1 MVESAGMAAQVQAK
15 SRFRGFKVPSGSR
28 LRSARNYWA
37 CYALN
42 RTAPSANVE
51 DKSPSEMRFGT
62 VPRSPIPFLKPG
74 YVKTKRQDKLGLKV
88 FPCFFLEPSANR
100 PRNTYEVLLN
110 SGNVVHSRNATWA
123 RLPPSVA
130 VSAENVRYVSISRKG
145 GNLDRHGVVEV
156 DEDVDCDESSESIGV
171 RSRVTARLV
180 APTPAVVPCG
190 RAAPAGGRGT
200 AAATSL
206 RGAAMREI
214 PGTPVHS
221 SAGTPGGFGMSTPPA
236 TSAAVNVSGGTASP
250 GASVELSPPVSEE
263 DEADDSPSP
272 ELGGSAARELRWL
285 GETPVVRQGRIH
297 GEQRQLDLDSV
308 ALFID

>member
-15 SRFRGFKVPSGSR
+15 SRFRGFKIPSGSR

-62 VPRSPIPFLKPG
+62 APRSPIPFLKPG
-74 YVKTKRQDKLGLKV
+74 YVKTKRQDKLRLKV

-156 DEDVDCDESSESIGV
+156 DEDVDLMSQASPSAFDRESLH
-171 RSRVTARLV
+171 AWLPRLL
-180 APTPAVVPCG
+180 
-190 RAAPAGGRGT
+190 RLSHAGGLHRR
-200 AAATSL
+200 AVEVPPRLL
-206 RGAAMREI
+206 R
-214 PGTPVHS
+214 
-221 SAGTPGGFGMSTPPA
+221 
-236 TSAAVNVSGGTASP
+236 
-250 GASVELSPPVSEE
+250 
-263 DEADDSPSP
+263 
-272 ELGGSAARELRWL
+272 
-285 GETPVVRQGRIH
+285 
-297 GEQRQLDLDSV
+297 
-308 ALFID
+308 